1 MKGTFVNVAAV
12 LLGGGLGLLVGHR
25 LPERLRGIITDG
37 LGLATILI
45 GVGLAL
51 KAKNMPIVIGSLVI
65 GGLLGEWWNLERRLE
80 AGGAWLKARTGSTEG
95 RFVAGFV
102 TASLVYCVGPMTI
115 VGSIQAGIDG
125 NVDVLYAKSVL
136 DGAASVAFASSLGVG
151 VLFSSLTVLIV
162 QGGLTL
168 LGSQLTFLHD
178 ERILNEATGTGG
190 ALILGIGL
198 LLLEIRR
205 LRIAN
210 FLPAL
215 PIAAALA
222 ALVK

>member
-1 MKGTFVNVAAV
+1 MKGTLVNVAAV
-12 LLGGGLGLLVGHR
+12 LVGGGFGLLVGRR

-37 LGLATILI
+37 LGLATLLI
-45 GVGLAL
+45 GVRLAL
-51 KAKNMPIVIGSLVI
+51 KADNMLIVIGSLVA
-65 GGLLGEWWNLERRLE
+65 GGLLGEWWNLEQRLE
-80 AGGAWLKARTGSTEG
+80 DAGAWLKARTGSTEG
-95 RFVAGFV
+95 RFVTGFV

-115 VGSIQAGIDG
+115 VGSIQAGING
-125 NVDVLYAKSVL
+125 NAEVLYAKSML
-136 DGAASVAFASSLGVG
+136 DGAASIAFASSLGVG
-151 VLFSSLTVLIV
+151 VLFSSVTVLIV

-168 LGSQLTFLHD
+168 LGGQLTFLLD
-178 ERILNEATGTGG
+178 ERILNEVTGTGG

-215 PIAAALA
+215 PVAAALA
-222 ALVK
+222 ALSR

>member
-12 LLGGGLGLLVGHR
+12 LVGGGLGLLVGRR

-45 GVGLAL
+45 GVRLAL
-51 KAKNMPIVIGSLVI
+51 KADNMLIVIGSLVA
-65 GGLLGEWWNLERRLE
+65 GGLLGEWWNLEQRLE
-80 AGGAWLKARTGSTEG
+80 EAGAWLKARTGSREG
-95 RFVAGFV
+95 RFVTGFV

-125 NVDVLYAKSVL
+125 NVEVLYAKSML

-168 LGSQLTFLHD
+168 LGSQLTFLLD
-178 ERILNEATGTGG
+178 QRILNEVTGTGG

-222 ALVK
+222 ALAK

>member
-1 MKGTFVNVAAV
+1 MKGTLVNVAAV
-12 LLGGGLGLLVGHR
+12 LAGGGLGLLVGSR
-25 LPERLRGIITDG
+25 LPERLRAIITDG

-45 GVGLAL
+45 GVRLAL
-51 KAKNMPIVIGSLVI
+51 KADSMLIVIGSLVI
-65 GGLLGEWWNLERRLE
+65 GGLLGEWWNLEKRLE
-80 AGGAWLKARTGSTEG
+80 DMGEWLKARTGSTEG

-115 VGSIQAGIDG
+115 VGSIQEGING
-125 NVDVLYAKSVL
+125 NAEVLYAKSML

-151 VLFSSLTVLIV
+151 VLFSALTVLV
-162 QGGLTL
+162 LQGGLTL
-168 LGSQLTFLHD
+168 LGSRLTFLLD
-178 ERILNEATGTGG
+178 ERILNEVTGTGG

-198 LLLEIRR
+198 LLLEVRR
-205 LRIAN
+205 LRVAN

-222 ALVK
+222 ALAR